1 MTAVTAGAGHK
12 PGSLRRRIEE
22 MALRLPAAESEA
34 VAGAAGPL
42 SEFLAFLRGEN
53 ATTSLVSSKAA
64 EPAELVNRHLED
76 SLLGL
81 SFLPWPQATAPLW
94 LLDVGSGG
102 GFPAIPLL
110 IVRRDIRA
118 TLVESTAKKS
128 TFLRSACRRLALTV
142 EVVNARFPDSFP
154 MKNGPRYDI
163 LTTRAVASAGR
174 LVRAARPVLTPSA
187 RALLWTS
194 KPLFQEAARESGAK
208 KSRFVLAPGA
218 ERRGLAILESF
229 T

>member
-1 MTAVTAGAGHK
+1 MTAAENEAFR
-12 PGSLRRRIEE
+12 SRIEE
-22 MALRLPAAESEA
+22 LAAHLPGATGAAILR
-34 VAGAAGPL
+34 AAGPL
-42 SEFLAFLRGEN
+42 SEFLVFLRGEN
-53 ATTSLVSSKAA
+53 ETTNLVSKKAA
-64 EPAELVNRHLED
+64 EPADLVNRHLAD
-76 SLLGL
+76 SLFGL
-81 SFLPWPQATAPLW
+81 DFLTETPPDAPLR
-94 LLDVGSGG
+94 LLDIGSGG

-128 TFLRSACRRLALTV
+128 TFLRSACRRLALTA

-194 KPLFQEAARESGAK
+194 EPLFREAAVESGAK